1 MTGCSDVLTL
11 HSRERRLT
19 SPRLEGADQPRR
31 PFDGYQT
38 VAHGLSERELAHV
51 PSRQVFT
58 LGRDDQV
65 VVGAGVGSAEFR
77 FGLLDE
83 QPEPPAAPDVEA
95 HDDSLVGKTGAVH
108 ALGNRPQHDAR
119 IELLGSDLEP
129 AGAPRPSASQ
139 TSPSS

>member
-65 VVGAGVGSAEFR
+65 VEVSDDAAETC
-77 FGLLDE
+77 
-83 QPEPPAAPDVEA
+83 A
-95 HDDSLVGKTGAVH
+95 AVH
-108 ALGNRPQHDAR
+108 RAAA
-119 IELLGSDLEP
+119 ECP
-129 AGAPRPSASQ
+129 AGCF
-139 TSPSS
+139 